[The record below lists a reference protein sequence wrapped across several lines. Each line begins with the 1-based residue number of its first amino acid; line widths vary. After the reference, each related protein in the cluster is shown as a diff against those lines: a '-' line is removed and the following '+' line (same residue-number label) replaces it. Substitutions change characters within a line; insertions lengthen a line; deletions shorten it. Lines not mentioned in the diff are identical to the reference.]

1 MIRHKHKQEDLVTAV
16 THLASEMK
24 TLNSLLDMASGEELR
39 NLVLVT
45 KQNKDIGHEIWLTFD
60 TAALNIERINTI
72 LLKTI
77 ASQR

>member
-1 MIRHKHKQEDLVTAV
+1 MIRHKQEDLVTAI
-16 THLASEMK
+16 THLTSEMK
-24 TLNSLLDMASGEELR
+24 TLNSLLDMASDEELR

-45 KQNKDIGHEIWLTFD
+45 KQNKDIGHEVWLTFD
-60 TAALNIERINTI
+60 TTALNIERINTI

>member
-1 MIRHKHKQEDLVTAV
+1 MIRHKQEDLIAAI
-16 THLASEMK
+16 THLTSEMK
-24 TLNSLLDMASGEELR
+24 TLNSLLEIASDEELR

-45 KQNKDIGHEIWLTFD
+45 KQNKDIGHEVWLTFD
-60 TAALNIERINTI
+60 TTALNIERINTI

>member
-1 MIRHKHKQEDLVTAV
+1 MIRNKQEDLVTAI
-16 THLASEMK
+16 THLTSEMK
-24 TLNSLLDMASGEELR
+24 TLNSLLEMASDEELR

-45 KQNKDIGHEIWLTFD
+45 KQNKDIGHEVWLTFD
-60 TAALNIERINTI
+60 TTALNIERINTI